1 MKNYK
6 PFIWTFCAFIVA
18 FVLAT
23 AAFAAREKEPAASD
37 VDERPNQFWE
47 DGFEQTR
54 ADLIKLM
61 GEPGKIVLD
70 ESEEGFQASSYSQYQ
85 TYCYGSEGEL
95 EFCFIVGFESP
106 EDMKTNRHNAEIMY
120 AVSTTSPRYPLEGF
134 SVGQTAS
141 QLVKSKGEPGEQTG
155 ETVVYE
161 TEEDESSS
169 RFYAKLEDGKITQ
182 ITVSRSW

>member
-1 MKNYK
+1 MKSFK
-6 PFIWTFCAFIVA
+6 AL
-18 FVLAT
+18 FVLFAAIAVLVFG
-23 AAFAAREKEPAASD
+23 AAFFTSASFAAD

-54 ADLIKLM
+54 AELVKLM
-61 GEPGKIVLD
+61 GKPVKVDLM
-70 ESEEGFQASSYSQYQ
+70 ESEEGFQASPVAQYQ
-85 TYCYGSEGEL
+85 TYCYGSGDEL
-95 EFCFIVGFESP
+95 NFYFIVGFASAA
-106 EDMKTNRHNAEIMY
+106 DMKANKHNAEFLY
-120 AVSTTSPRYPLEGF
+120 CVSATSPRYPLEGF
-134 SVGQTAS
+134 SAGQTAS